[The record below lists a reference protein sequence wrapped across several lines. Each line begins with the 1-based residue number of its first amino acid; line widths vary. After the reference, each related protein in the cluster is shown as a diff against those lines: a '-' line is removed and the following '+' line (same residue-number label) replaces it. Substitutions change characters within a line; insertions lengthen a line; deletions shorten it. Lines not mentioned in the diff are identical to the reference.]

1 MSMMD
6 DGPDITQSVQVTPEG
21 RPKRIQVREWTVE
34 IVSGPDKGRKVTTQ
48 DSLLRIGSDPASD
61 LVLSDPTV
69 SRRHL
74 ELERNSRGILARDMG
89 SRNGTYL
96 EGHQVLQAIIQPGD
110 KLVVGKTKLLVKQD
124 ARATEVEVSGADAF
138 GALVGTSEPMRLLF
152 EQLRRISRE
161 DMNLLLEGETGT
173 GKELAARAV
182 HQHSARR
189 HGPFR
194 VVDCNLI
201 TEEKAE
207 RELFGSLR
215 GTGDGDERGTLGV
228 FEAAQGGTLFLD
240 EVGELPLPLQPKLLR
255 VLETRE
261 VPAMGGGQVSVDVRV
276 IASTHRN
283 LEEDVRQGRFRAD
296 LYYRLAVARVRLPP
310 LRARR
315 EDIPVLAQSIL
326 QGLRATVELTPQ
338 TLALFEGYDW
348 PGNVR
353 ELRNVLERGALLQ
366 ETGNRS
372 WLDFMAQTARKPESG
387 AGAAQAAATTSVATL
402 VGNMPYHE
410 AKDRVLADFER
421 LYFAEI
427 MRLSHFDMKVAEQ
440 KTGLSMQ
447 SLYRLLKKNGLRLK
461 DLKNAE
467 GLEK

>member
-1 MSMMD
+1 MTD
-6 DGPDITQSVQVTPEG
+6 KPEVTQSVMTESEG
-21 RPKRIQVREWTVE
+21 RPVRIQVREWTVE
-34 IVSGPDKGRKVTTQ
+34 VSAGPDKGKKLSTQ
-48 DSLLRIGSDPASD
+48 DSLVRVGSDPSSD
-61 LVLSDPTV
+61 LVLTDPTV

-74 ELERNSRGILARDMG
+74 EIERTARGLLLKDLG

-96 EGHQVLQAIIQPGD
+96 DGRQVLQVVLQSGD
-110 KLVVGKTKLLVKQD
+110 KVQLGKTKLTVKPD
-124 ARATEVEVSGADAF
+124 TRTTEVEIPSGADSF
-138 GALVGTSEPMRLLF
+138 GSLVGASERMRLVF
-152 EQLRRISRE
+152 QDLRRIARE
-161 DMNLLLEGETGT
+161 DMNLLIEGETGT

-182 HQHSARR
+182 HAHSARR
-189 HGPFR
+189 HGPFK

-207 RELFGSLR
+207 RELFGSMR
-215 GTGDGDERGTLGV
+215 AADDEEKGVRGV

-261 VPAMGGGQVSVDVRV
+261 VPTLDGGAVPVNVRV

-296 LYYRLAVARVRLPP
+296 LYFRLAVARVRLPP
-310 LRARR
+310 LRTRR
-315 EDIPVLAQSIL
+315 EDIPVLAQALL
-326 QGLRATVELTPQ
+326 QGLKASFELTPQ
-338 TLALFEGYDW
+338 TLALFEGYEW

-353 ELRNVLERGALLQ
+353 ELRNVLERGALMQ
-366 ETGNRS
+366 ETGNTS
-372 WLDFMAQTARKPESG
+372 WLDFMAQPSRKPE
-387 AGAAQAAATTSVATL
+387 AGAPAAPSTSVGAL
-402 VGNMPYHE
+402 VVGMNYHE

-421 LYFAEI
+421 FYFAEV
-427 MRLSHFDMKVAEQ
+427 MKEVGFDMKAAEQ
-440 KTGLSMQ
+440 RTGLSMQ

-467 GLEK
+467 GLDK

>member
-1 MSMMD
+1 MADIRPEVTESVLA
-6 DGPDITQSVQVTPEG
+6 GPVD
-21 RPKRIQVREWTVE
+21 RPLRIQVHDWTVE
-34 IVSGPDKGRKVTTQ
+34 VVGGPDKGRKFTTR
-48 DSLLRIGSDPASD
+48 DALARVGSDPASD
-61 LVLSDPTV
+61 LVLTDPTV

-74 ELERNSRGILARDMG
+74 EIERTARGLVLRDLG
-89 SRNGTYL
+89 SRNGTFL
-96 EGHQVLQAIIQPGD
+96 GGHQVIQALLQPGD
-110 KLVVGKTKLLVKQD
+110 KVLLGKTKLALRVDQHP
-124 ARATEVEVSGADAF
+124 TEVEVAGADSF
-138 GALVGTSEPMRLLF
+138 GALVGSSEKMRRVF
-152 EQLRRISRE
+152 AELRRIARE

-189 HGPFR
+189 HGPFK

-207 RELFGSLR
+207 RELFGGLR
-215 GTGDGDERGTLGV
+215 GGEGEDKATRGV

-240 EVGELPLPLQPKLLR
+240 EVGEMPLSLQPKLLR
-255 VLETRE
+255 VLESRE
-261 VPAMGGGQVSVDVRV
+261 VPSLEGAPVPVDVRV

-310 LRARR
+310 LRTRR
-315 EDIPVLAQSIL
+315 EDIPSLAL
-326 QGLRATVELTPQ
+326 ALFKALRTSFELTPQ

-353 ELRNVLERGALLQ
+353 ELRNVLERGALMQ
-366 ETGNRS
+366 ETGNTS
-372 WLDFMAQTARKPESG
+372 WLDFLAPAPRRVEGPPP
-387 AGAAQAAATTSVATL
+387 TSVGAL
-402 VGNMPYHE
+402 VSSMSYHE
-410 AKDRVLADFER
+410 AKDRVVADFER
-421 LYFAEI
+421 LYFSEV
-427 MRLSHFDMKVAEQ
+427 MREMGFDMKAAEQ
-440 KTGLSMQ
+440 RTGLSMQ

-467 GLEK
+467 GLER

>member
-1 MSMMD
+1 
-6 DGPDITQSVQVTPEG
+6 
-21 RPKRIQVREWTVE
+21 
-34 IVSGPDKGRKVTTQ
+34 
-48 DSLLRIGSDPASD
+48 
-61 LVLSDPTV
+61 LVLTDPTV

-74 ELERNSRGILARDMG
+74 EIERTPHGLVLKDMG
-89 SRNGTYL
+89 SRNGTFL
-96 EGHQVLQAIIQPGD
+96 GAHRVFQAVMQPGD
-110 KLVVGKTKLLVKQD
+110 KVQLGKTKLALKVD
-124 ARATEVEVSGADAF
+124 AHPTEVEVTGADGF
-138 GALVGTSEPMRLLF
+138 GALVGTSEKMRRVF
-152 EQLRRISRE
+152 AELRRIARE

-173 GKELAARAV
+173 GKELAARAL

-189 HGPFR
+189 HGPFK

-207 RELFGSLR
+207 RELFGGLR
-215 GTGDGDERGTLGV
+215 GGDDEDKGSRGV

-240 EVGELPLPLQPKLLR
+240 EVGEMPLSLQPKLLR

-261 VPAMGGGQVSVDVRV
+261 VAAQDGGTVPVDVRV

-310 LRARR
+310 LRTRR
-315 EDIPVLAQSIL
+315 EDIPALAHAL
-326 QGLRATVELTPQ
+326 FRALRTSFELTPQ

-353 ELRNVLERGALLQ
+353 ELRNVLERGALMQ
-366 ETGNRS
+366 ETGNTS
-372 WLDFMAQTARKPESG
+372 WLDFLAPAPRRVEGTPP
-387 AGAAQAAATTSVATL
+387 TSVNAL
-402 VGNMPYHE
+402 VTGLNYHE
-410 AKDRVLADFER
+410 AKDRVVADFER
-421 LYFAEI
+421 LYFSEV
-427 MRLSHFDMKVAEQ
+427 MREVGFDMKAAEQ
-440 KTGLSMQ
+440 RTGLSMQ

-467 GLEK
+467 GLER

>member
-1 MSMMD
+1 MTD
-6 DGPDITQSVQVTPEG
+6 KPEVTQSVLTEAEAKPV
-21 RPKRIQVREWTVE
+21 RIQVREWTVE
-34 IVSGPDKGRKVTTQ
+34 VSAGPDKGKKITTQ
-48 DSLLRIGSDPASD
+48 DSLVRVGSDAASD
-61 LVLSDPTV
+61 LVLTDPTV

-74 ELERNSRGILARDMG
+74 EIERTPKGLLLRDLG

-96 EGHQVLQAIIQPGD
+96 DGRQIIQVVLQSGD
-110 KLVVGKTKLLVKQD
+110 KVQLGKTKLSVKPD
-124 ARATEVEVSGADAF
+124 TRTTEVEVPSGADAF
-138 GALVGTSEPMRLLF
+138 GSLVGASERMRLLF
-152 EQLRRISRE
+152 SDLRRIARE
-161 DMNLLLEGETGT
+161 DMNLLIEGETGT
-173 GKELAARAV
+173 GKELGARAV

-189 HGPFR
+189 HGPFK

-207 RELFGSLR
+207 RELFGSMR
-215 GTGDGDERGTLGV
+215 AADDEEKGVRGV

-261 VPAMGGGQVSVDVRV
+261 VPTLNGSAVPVNVRV

-296 LYYRLAVARVRLPP
+296 LYFRLAVARVRLPP
-310 LRARR
+310 LRTRR
-315 EDIPVLAQSIL
+315 EDIPVLAHSLL
-326 QGLRATVELTPQ
+326 QALKANFELTSQ

-353 ELRNVLERGALLQ
+353 ELRNVLERGALMQ
-366 ETGNRS
+366 ETGNTS
-372 WLDFMAQTARKPESG
+372 WLDFMAQPQRKAESG
-387 AGAAQAAATTSVATL
+387 AAPQTSVGAL
-402 VGNMPYHE
+402 VVGMNYHE

-421 LYFAEI
+421 FYFAEI
-427 MRLSHFDMKVAEQ
+427 MKEVGFDMKAAEQ
-440 KTGLSMQ
+440 RTGLSMQ

>member
-1 MSMMD
+1 MSD
-6 DGPDITQSVQVTPEG
+6 KPEVTQSVMTETEG
-21 RPKRIQVREWTVE
+21 RPVRIQVREWTVE
-34 IVSGPDKGRKVTTQ
+34 VSAGPDKGKKITTQ
-48 DSLLRIGSDPASD
+48 DSLVRVGSDSASD
-61 LVLSDPTV
+61 LVLTDPTV

-74 ELERNSRGILARDMG
+74 EIERTAKGLLLRDLG

-96 EGHQVLQAIIQPGD
+96 DGRQVIQVVLQSGD
-110 KLVVGKTKLLVKQD
+110 KVQLGKTKLSIKPD
-124 ARATEVEVSGADAF
+124 TRTTEVEVPSGADAF
-138 GALVGTSEPMRLLF
+138 GSLVGASERMRILF
-152 EQLRRISRE
+152 SDLRRIARE
-161 DMNLLLEGETGT
+161 DMNLLIEGETGT

-189 HGPFR
+189 HGPFK

-207 RELFGSLR
+207 RELFGSMR
-215 GTGDGDERGTLGV
+215 AADDEEKGVRGV

-240 EVGELPLPLQPKLLR
+240 EVGELPLALQPKLLR

-261 VPAMGGGQVSVDVRV
+261 VPTLNGGAVPVNVRV

-296 LYYRLAVARVRLPP
+296 LYFRLAVARVRLPP
-310 LRARR
+310 LRTRR
-315 EDIPVLAQSIL
+315 DDIPVLAHSLL
-326 QGLRATVELTPQ
+326 QALKANFELTSQ

-353 ELRNVLERGALLQ
+353 ELRNVLERGALMQ
-366 ETGNRS
+366 ETGNTS
-372 WLDFMAQTARKPESG
+372 WLDFMAQPQQKPDAS
-387 AGAAQAAATTSVATL
+387 AAPHTSVGAL
-402 VGNMPYHE
+402 VVGMNYHE

-421 LYFAEI
+421 FYFAEV
-427 MRLSHFDMKVAEQ
+427 MKEVGFDMKAAEQ
-440 KTGLSMQ
+440 RTGLSMQ